1 MRERIGEPAATP
13 LQSRRYLLLYAL
25 AAAGGSAA
33 YAPFLTLFLPLRVTT
48 VWGGEGITV
57 LSYAA
62 FVGAVAA
69 SLSNIVFGWLSDR
82 SGRRQPWIVSGLVL
96 SSLIL
101 ISLFRIESVPLFLVA
116 IAAWQV
122 ALNMMLGPLLAW
134 AGDCV
139 PDEQKGTLGGLLS
152 MAPAT
157 GALIGALLTLPDL
170 AGPETRL
177 ILNACLVAAMVLPVI
192 VFGRPRAM
200 PHLTA
205 PDTQGRARSP
215 IVADDPAYPVEKAPV
230 VRMWMVRLLVQI
242 AEAALFAFLLLWFR
256 TLDETVTD
264 NRVAQLFTVV
274 LFTSVPLALI
284 VGRWSDGAGRP
295 RLPLTVTSGGA
306 AIGLAILAFA
316 EDPAFGIAGYVLF
329 GIMAGVFLSLHS
341 SQTLRVLPRP
351 DTRGRDLG
359 IFNLTN
365 TVPSL
370 IMPWL
375 VLALIPMFGFQAL
388 FALLACFAALACLL
402 LATMRRF

>member
-1 MRERIGEPAATP
+1 MRERSGGPR
-13 LQSRRYLLLYAL
+13 LQSRRYLVLYAL

-33 YAPFLTLFLPLRVTT
+33 YAPLLTLFLPVHATD
-48 VWGGEGITV
+48 VWGGEGIVV

-62 FVGAVAA
+62 FTGAIAA
-69 SLSNIVFGWLSDR
+69 SLANIAFGWASDVT
-82 SGRRQPWIVSGLVL
+82 GMRRPWIVAG
-96 SSLIL
+96 LIL
-101 ISLFRIESVPLFLVA
+101 SGVLLTSLFRIESVPLFLAA

-122 ALNMMLGPLLAW
+122 ALNMMLGPLFAW

-139 PDEQKGTLGGLLS
+139 PDEQKGTLGGLLAV
-152 MAPAT
+152 APAT
-157 GALIGALLTLPDL
+157 GALTGVLLTVPDL
-170 AGPETRL
+170 AAPQTRL
-177 ILNACLVAAMVLPVI
+177 VLNAILVAAMVLPVV

-200 PHLTA
+200 PQLMA
-205 PDTQGRARSP
+205 PSGEGEAPKPPQAG
-215 IVADDPAYPVEKAPV
+215 DPAFPSDRAPV
-230 VRMWMVRLLVQI
+230 ARMWLVRLLIQI

-256 TLDETVTD
+256 TLDAGVTD

-274 LFTSVPLALI
+274 LFTCVPLALI
-284 VGRWSDGAGRP
+284 VGRWSDSTQRP
-295 RLPLTVTSGGA
+295 RLPLTIAAGGA
-306 AIGLAILAFA
+306 AIGLAILTFA
-316 EDPAFGIAGYVLF
+316 QDIAAGIAGYVVF
-329 GIMAGVFLSLHS
+329 AIMAGVFLSLHA

-388 FALLACFAALACLL
+388 FALLACFAALACIL

>member
-1 MRERIGEPAATP
+1 MRERSGGPR
-13 LQSRRYLLLYAL
+13 LQSRRYLVLYAL

-33 YAPFLTLFLPLRVTT
+33 YAPLLTLFLPVHATD
-48 VWGGEGITV
+48 VWGGEGIVV

-62 FVGAVAA
+62 FIGAIAA
-69 SLSNIVFGWLSDR
+69 SLANIAFGWASDVT
-82 SGRRQPWIVSGLVL
+82 GMRRPWIVAG
-96 SSLIL
+96 LIL
-101 ISLFRIESVPLFLVA
+101 SGVLLTSLFRIESVPLFLAA

-122 ALNMMLGPLLAW
+122 ALNMMLGPLFAW

-139 PDEQKGTLGGLLS
+139 PDEQKGTLGGLLAV
-152 MAPAT
+152 APAT
-157 GALIGALLTLPDL
+157 GALTGVLLTVPDL
-170 AGPETRL
+170 AAPQTRL
-177 ILNACLVAAMVLPVI
+177 VLNAILVAAMVLPVV

-200 PHLTA
+200 PQLTA
-205 PDTQGRARSP
+205 PSGEGEAPKPPQAG
-215 IVADDPAYPVEKAPV
+215 DPAFPADRAPV
-230 VRMWMVRLLVQI
+230 ARMWLVRLLIQI

-256 TLDETVTD
+256 TLDAGVTE

-274 LFTSVPLALI
+274 LFTCVPLALI
-284 VGRWSDGAGRP
+284 VGRWSDSTQRP
-295 RLPLTVTSGGA
+295 RLPLTIAAGGA
-306 AIGLAILAFA
+306 AIGLAILTFA
-316 EDPAFGIAGYVLF
+316 QDIAAGIAGYVVF
-329 GIMAGVFLSLHS
+329 AIMAGVFLSLHA

-388 FALLACFAALACLL
+388 FALLACFAALACIL